1 MKKIVLAAALL
12 CGIYFSTANILM
24 PLFRG
29 DDSYT
34 QLAVNGVFAYSRDQT
49 TYASLARDFYE
60 GNIPGDPTVY
70 EYKGKINPFVP
81 LVPTALLAAM
91 SLLSG
96 SVSGAFAAGNFIF
109 PVIIFLIIYMLIYRQ
124 TGNLHLSILA
134 PVFMLIAF
142 DYIVTP
148 PVTLRNISYHAT
160 NILDASGPLNY
171 FGRIP
176 HIQMTFIFLAISV
189 FLLYISMKKRKAFYS
204 ILCGLVSGLL
214 FYTYFFYWTI
224 FAGVLALHTIYF
236 AAKKNPGILKHVVI
250 ILAVFA
256 AVSLPFWLSYT
267 SFDKSF
273 LEDISTRNG
282 KTYSS
287 PLPIAET
294 AKYAVIIAIFYAFS
308 KKDYFSLLMGSIII
322 SGIFLMNSQIIT
334 GFSIQKSHY
343 EFAMAPF
350 ASIMMIYALWQA
362 AEKRFDMRKIGA
374 ILFIF
379 LFSIGF
385 YSQYSFADKKHSLY
399 AIDDSDKELYEWL
412 DENTEK
418 DDVVL
423 TLSTEQSYLIP
434 LYTHNNVYLPY
445 GPYSLATTDEIWE
458 RFYISYSMLGINE
471 SHVSG
476 MINNE
481 ETRNSYIIDH
491 RTNTFNKS
499 SFEIAFWDLYLFS
512 LEYGSG
518 IPESKKAD
526 ILENYRRYL
535 EDAANREK
543 YRADYVLIGPYER
556 SAGAAAS
563 GDKVWG
569 NGKFDVYRR

>member
-1 MKKIVLAAALL
+1 MKKMVLVVALI

-70 EYKGKINPFVP
+70 EYKGRINPFVP

-96 SVSGAFAAGNFIF
+96 SVSGAFIAGNFIF
-109 PVIIFLIIYMLIYRQ
+109 PIIIFLIIYMLIYRR
-124 TGNLHLSILA
+124 TGNIHLSILA

-148 PVTLRNISYHAT
+148 LVTLRNISYHAT

-176 HIQMTFIFLAISV
+176 HIQMTFIFLAISIL
-189 FLLYISMKKRKAFYS
+189 LLYISMEKRKIFYS
-204 ILCGLVSGLL
+204 VLCGLVSGLL
-214 FYTYFFYWTI
+214 FYSYFFYWTI
-224 FAGVLALHTIYF
+224 FAGVMALHILYF
-236 AAKKNPGILKHVVI
+236 AAKKNPGILKHAVI
-250 ILAVFA
+250 IFAVFA
-256 AVSLPFWLSYT
+256 AVSLPFWSSYA

-273 LEDISTRNG
+273 LEDMSTRNG

-294 AKYAVIIAIFYAFS
+294 AKYAVIIAIFYALS
-308 KKDYFSLLMGSIII
+308 KKDYFSFLMGSILI
-322 SGIFLMNSQIIT
+322 SGILLMNSQVIT

-350 ASIMMIYALWQA
+350 AAIMLVYALWHA
-362 AEKRFDMRKIGA
+362 AEKRFEPKKIGA
-374 ILFIF
+374 ILVIV

-385 YSQYSFADKKHSLY
+385 YSQYSFAYNKHSLY
-399 AIDDSDKELYEWL
+399 SIDDSDKELYAWL
-412 DENTEK
+412 DGNTEK

-423 TLSTEQSYLIP
+423 ALSTEQSYLIP

-445 GPYSLATTDEIWE
+445 GPYSLAPTDEIWE
-458 RFYISYSMLGINE
+458 RFYISYSMLAVDE
-471 SHVSG
+471 SHIRG

-518 IPESKKAD
+518 IPEPKKAE
-526 ILENYRRYL
+526 ILEDYRRYS
-535 EDAANREK
+535 ENATAWEK
-543 YRADYVLIGPYER
+543 YRADYILIGPYER
-556 SAGAAAS
+556 SAGAADP
-563 GDKVWG
+563 GDMVWE
-569 NGKFDVYRR
+569 NEKFSVHSR